1 MILAFELEPA
11 AALPPVEYRWDADTE
26 ILSAALADGGRGAA
40 SGASGAIEV
49 EGVDGSWLT
58 LELSDGCLGG
68 VQVAVW
74 PRIRERSGLAPPAGD
89 GLAPVRAR
97 VTLPEAAPGEVVSLE
112 VSAPLS
118 AEADPVAR
126 LFHFRLGRGRA
137 VRHAAIAA
145 DLLVELDERRRLT
158 GLWLLN
164 VPPCPES
171 A

>member
-26 ILSAALADGGRGAA
+26 ILSAALAGNGPGAA
-40 SGASGAIEV
+40 GAGGAIEI
-49 EGVDGSWLT
+49 EGDDGSWLT
-58 LELSDGCLGG
+58 LELTDGCLGG

-74 PRIRERSGLAPPAGD
+74 PRIRERTGLAPPGD
-89 GLAPVRAR
+89 EKLAPVRAR
-97 VTLPEAAPGEVVSLE
+97 ATLPASLPDEVVSME
-112 VSAPLS
+112 VSAPLL

-145 DLLVELDERRRLT
+145 DFLVELDERRQLT

-164 VPPCPES
+164 VPPCPDS